1 MDKKLFSKYRT
12 VIAASLLPALL
23 FSLSTAAARPRQNQ
37 QEGGAGG
44 KVPATTS
51 ATASTVT
58 VPANTDKAEQIL
70 KRAIEAQGGQA
81 YLGVRAVVSRGLYTS
96 FQDGQSTLPRTF
108 VDYLVFPDRERTEF
122 RGQGIKVIQANTGDK
137 GWVYDGATKTLADMK
152 PEQAKDFQTAM
163 RTSPDN
169 ILRGWWRKEEATL
182 RYVGRREAGV
192 GRRNE
197 VVRLTYPDGFTVEF
211 EFSGSD
217 GLPAKTI
224 YKRQNEAGED
234 VDQED
239 RFAQYLNIGGVT
251 LPFVIDNFRAGTQT
265 GRINFQKIE
274 LNAPVPETLF
284 ARPADVKSLK

>member
-23 FSLSTAAARPRQNQ
+23 FSLSTAAAWPRQNQ

-44 KVPATTS
+44 KVPATTP

-108 VDYLVFPDRERTEF
+108 VDYLIFPDRERTEF

-182 RYVGRREAGV
+182 SYVGRREAGV

>member
-1 MDKKLFSKYRT
+1 MNKKLLSKHRT
-12 VIAASLLPALL
+12 TTVASLLLSLL
-23 FSLSTAAARPRQNQ
+23 FSLSTAAARHRQNQ

-44 KVPATTS
+44 KAPATTS
-51 ATASTVT
+51 ATASTT
-58 VPANTDKAEQIL
+58 ATPTSTAKAEQIL

-122 RGQGIKVIQANTGDK
+122 RGQGIKVIQTNTGDK

-169 ILRGWWRKEEATL
+169 VLRGWWRKEEATL
-182 RYVGRREAGV
+182 SYVGRREAGV

-197 VVRLTYPDGFTVEF
+197 VVRLIYPDGFTVEF

>member
-1 MDKKLFSKYRT
+1 MDKKLFSKHRT
-12 VIAASLLPALL
+12 ATVASLLLALL
-23 FSLSTAAARPRQNQ
+23 FSLSTAARPQQNQ
-37 QEGGAGG
+37 PEGGVGG
-44 KVPATTS
+44 KAPATTS
-51 ATASTVT
+51 ATTSTAT
-58 VPANTDKAEQIL
+58 PANTAKAEQIL

-122 RGQGIKVIQANTGDK
+122 RGQGIKVIQTNTGDK

-169 ILRGWWRKEEATL
+169 VLRGWWRKEEAAL
-182 RYVGRREAGV
+182 SYVGRREAGV

-234 VDQED
+234 VNQED

-251 LPFVIDNFRAGTQT
+251 LPFVIDNFRAGVQT

-274 LNAPVPETLF
+274 MNAPVPETLF